1 MIFDILTDSVRY
13 AISKPKTILILG
25 VFNLFD
31 FLVVPLLFAL
41 GYYYKITKESTR
53 GMINCDEK
61 MPPLNNFKQ
70 LFIDG
75 VKVLSAGL
83 IYLIPPFVVFIS
95 LLFLSELGYLEYD
108 LVDPLSNCIFFIFFC
123 YFYIALPNMA
133 YHDSFKKAF
142 DFKQINRIIIKK
154 IGVLPLI
161 IVLLAINFMEY
172 IFGSISADI
181 VQILNIIFS
190 LDAVSLH
197 ALTFVFGTVMIA
209 LFITPFIDVLLSR
222 ATGLLYVSDD

>member
-1 MIFDILTDSVRY
+1 MILDILTDSIRY
-13 AISKPKTILILG
+13 AISKPKNILVLG
-25 VFNLFD
+25 VLNLLD
-31 FLVVPLLFAL
+31 FLVIPLLFAL

-61 MPPLNNFKQ
+61 MPPLNKFKQ

-75 VKVLSAGL
+75 VKVLSVGL
-83 IYLIPPFVVFIS
+83 IYMIPPFIVFICLLYLS
-95 LLFLSELGYLEYD
+95 LLGYIKYE
-108 LVDPLSNCIFFIFFC
+108 LVDPLSDCIFFIFFC

-133 YHDSFKKAF
+133 YHDSIKKAF
-142 DFKQINRIIIKK
+142 DFKQINRIIIEK

-161 IVLLAINFMEY
+161 IVLLAINFIEF
-172 IFGSISADI
+172 IFKSISTDI
-181 VQILNIIFS
+181 VQILNILLS

-197 ALTFVFGTVMIA
+197 ALTFIFGTVVIA
-209 LFITPFIDVLLSR
+209 IFISPFIDILLSR

>member
-1 MIFDILTDSVRY
+1 MNLGIL
-13 AISKPKTILILG
+13 
-25 VFNLFD
+25 NLFD

-53 GMINCDEK
+53 GMINGDDE
-61 MPPLNNFKQ
+61 MPSLNNFKQ

-83 IYLIPPFVVFIS
+83 IYIIPPVIVFVI
-95 LLFLSELGYLEYD
+95 LLNLSELGYLAYN
-108 LVDPLSNCIFFIFFC
+108 LVEPISDCVFFIFFC

-142 DFKQINRIIIKK
+142 DFKQINSIILEK

-161 IVLLAINFMEY
+161 VVLLAINFVE
-172 IFGSISADI
+172 FTFANISVNIAG
-181 VQILNIIFS
+181 VLNTILNI
-190 LDAVSLH
+190 DAVSTH
-197 ALTFVFGTVMIA
+197 VLTFIFGTVLIT
-209 LFITPFIDVLLSR
+209 LFVSPFIDVMLSR
-222 ATGLLYVSDD
+222 ATGLLYVSED

>member
-13 AISKPKTILILG
+13 AISKPKNILVLGIL
-25 VFNLFD
+25 NLFD

-53 GMINCDEK
+53 GMINGDDE
-61 MPPLNNFKQ
+61 MPSLNNFKQ

-83 IYLIPPFVVFIS
+83 IYIIPPVIVFVI
-95 LLFLSELGYLEYD
+95 LLNLSELGYLAYN
-108 LVDPLSNCIFFIFFC
+108 LVEPISDCVFFIFFC

-142 DFKQINRIIIKK
+142 DFKQINSIILEK

-161 IVLLAINFMEY
+161 VVLLAINFVE
-172 IFGSISADI
+172 FTFANISVNIAG
-181 VQILNIIFS
+181 VLNTILNI
-190 LDAVSLH
+190 DAVSTH
-197 ALTFVFGTVMIA
+197 VLTFIFGTVLIT
-209 LFITPFIDVLLSR
+209 LFVSPFIDVMLSR
-222 ATGLLYVSDD
+222 ATGLLYVSED